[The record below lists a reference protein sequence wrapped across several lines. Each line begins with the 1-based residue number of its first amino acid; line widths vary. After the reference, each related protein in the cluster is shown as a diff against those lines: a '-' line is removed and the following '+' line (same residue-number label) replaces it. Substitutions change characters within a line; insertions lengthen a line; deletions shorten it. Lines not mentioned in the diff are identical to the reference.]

1 MRLKMIIDII
11 IIVLIILS
19 TFLGYK
25 KGLVGVAFKILSFI
39 LALLVT
45 LILFKPGSNY
55 IINNTKI
62 DETIQSAIIEK
73 LSGSKINDEGKIDKE
88 NAQIPEVMIDY
99 INKSIDDTLNQT
111 KDNITTQIAINLTQ
125 SSINIIT
132 MVALFIVTRL
142 ILFVI
147 SLVLNAMTELPIIKQ
162 VDEIGGTIYGILRAI
177 VLIYIIF
184 AILTF
189 VLPMIQNDN
198 IINTI
203 NNSII
208 ARFMYNNN
216 IILKVFFKS

>member
-1 MRLKMIIDII
+1 MIIDII

-39 LALLVT
+39 LALLIT
-45 LILFKPGSNY
+45 LILFKPVSNY

-111 KDNITTQIAINLTQ
+111 KDSITTQIAINLTQ

-177 VLIYIIF
+177 VLIYVIF

-208 ARFMYNNN
+208 ASFMYNNN
-216 IILKVFFKS
+216 IILKLFFKS

>member
-1 MRLKMIIDII
+1 MRFKMIIDII

-39 LALLVT
+39 LALLIT
-45 LILFKPGSNY
+45 LILFKPVSNY

-99 INKSIDDTLNQT
+99 INKSIDDTVNQT

-177 VLIYIIF
+177 VLIYVIF

-198 IINTI
+198 IMNTI

-208 ARFMYNNN
+208 ASFMYNNN